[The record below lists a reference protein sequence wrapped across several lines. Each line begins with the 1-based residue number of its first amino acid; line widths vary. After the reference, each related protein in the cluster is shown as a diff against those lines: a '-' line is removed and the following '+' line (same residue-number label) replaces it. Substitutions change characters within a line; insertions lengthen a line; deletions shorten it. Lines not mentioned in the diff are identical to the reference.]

1 MTAPGKNPAERPVTA
16 HLQLRSFS
24 TDLVLPAGVHILRAP
39 DPEPLADV
47 RAAVLAA
54 LAAPIGTEPLAEICA
69 GVLAR
74 PVSDSKAHPSAVVV
88 VSDNTRTVPYKG
100 DGGILWPLVES
111 LLAAGFP
118 PESVTLLVSSG
129 THRVLSDDEIWAFLD
144 GRAREAGVRVHCHNA
159 ADPESLTCVG
169 RRKNGDEVFI
179 DTVYVEADLRILTG
193 LVEPHL
199 MAGVSGGRKSICPGL
214 LNVQSV
220 REFHGP
226 KTVAHPKATALVL
239 EGNPCHEVALEIGG
253 MVRPDL
259 ILNVTACKDGRVA
272 GVFAGDMA
280 LAHRAA
286 VEQMLG
292 FTQIPLEREFDVVV
306 THGGLVGVNHY
317 QAEKAVDVAG
327 KAVRKGGYLVVV
339 ADTTEPDPLGTQS
352 YRSLMARLTEMGP
365 EAFIEAITADD
376 WVFVHD
382 QWGVQVWAHLL
393 LRVPADH
400 IFYYSPQTA
409 PEDYAILP
417 GVDPRPLLGSDS
429 AASTVAGSGEA
440 VARFVAAAVARACRE
455 SEAATGRPATV
466 AYLADGPH
474 GIPVRW
480 GLGAIKGVA

>member
-1 MTAPGKNPAERPVTA
+1 MVGFADERVTA
-16 HLQLRSFS
+16 RLELRSFA
-24 TDLVLPAGVHILRAP
+24 TDLVLPPGTEILKTP

-54 LAAPIGTEPLAEICA
+54 LADPIGSAPLAEICA
-69 GVLAR
+69 EVLAR
-74 PVSDSKAHPSAVVV
+74 PASGGGPRPSAVVV

-111 LLAAGFP
+111 LLAAGFS

-129 THRVLSDDEIWAFLD
+129 THRVLSDDEMWAFLD
-144 GRAREAGVRVHCHNA
+144 ERAREAGVRVHCHNA
-159 ADPESLTCVG
+159 ADPGSLTRVG
-169 RRKNGDEVFI
+169 CRKNGDEVFI
-179 DTVYVEADLRILTG
+179 DTVYVESDLRILTG

-214 LNVQSV
+214 VNVQSV

-239 EGNPCHEVALEIGG
+239 EGNPCHAVAMEIAG

-272 GVFAGDMA
+272 GVFAGDME
-280 LAHRAA
+280 LAHLAA

-292 FTQIPLEREFDVVV
+292 FVQIPIEREFDVVV
-306 THGGLVGVNHY
+306 AHGGLVGVNHY

-327 KAVRKGGYLVVV
+327 KAVREGGYLVVV
-339 ADTTEPDPLGTQS
+339 ADTTEPDPLGTHS
-352 YRSLMARLTEMGP
+352 YRGLMARLSTMGP
-365 EAFIEAITADD
+365 EAFIEAIMADD
-376 WVFVHD
+376 WEFVHD
-382 QWGVQVWAHLL
+382 QWGAQVWAHLL
-393 LRVPADH
+393 LRVPAEH

-417 GVDPRPLLGSDS
+417 NVDPRPLLSGDTATGG
-429 AASTVAGSGEA
+429 AADPGDA
-440 VARFVAAAVARACRE
+440 VAQFVAAAVAQACRE
-455 SEAATGRPATV
+455 SEAATARPATV

-474 GIPVRW
+474 GIPVKVRP
-480 GLGAIKGVA
+480 GGVEGPLA